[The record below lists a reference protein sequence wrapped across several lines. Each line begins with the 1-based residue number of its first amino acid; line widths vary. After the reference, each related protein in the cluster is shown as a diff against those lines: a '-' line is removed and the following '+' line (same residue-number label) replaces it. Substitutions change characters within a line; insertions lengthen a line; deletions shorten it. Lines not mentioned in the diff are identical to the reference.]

1 MRDGPVRV
9 VVDVGPLGL
18 GSLAAHGHA
27 DSLSVILDSGGETVL
42 RDSGTGTYVPDDGR
56 DAFRLTSAH
65 NTVTVDGRAQAQAQ
79 GPHLWGRRFTT
90 TVHTTT
96 FSDAIDYVRASHD
109 GYRPHAEH
117 TRAVAYL
124 KPEAVVVLDRISAT
138 EPCTVDL
145 TWQTMPGR
153 TFDGVVAARP
163 GATRRDDSGPY
174 SPRYTWLEHGPRA
187 VFSARGRDV
196 VFATVLPLAGRPEV
210 EIRHEGTTTTV
221 IVGGRRI
228 VERW

>member
-1 MRDGPVRV
+1 
-9 VVDVGPLGL
+9 
-18 GSLAAHGHA
+18 
-27 DSLSVILDSGGETVL
+27 
-42 RDSGTGTYVPDDGR
+42 
-56 DAFRLTSAH
+56 
-65 NTVTVDGRAQAQAQ
+65 
-79 GPHLWGRRFTT
+79 
-90 TVHTTT
+90 VHTTT